1 VQGFLDCDFDEGVDQ
16 LTLLFANALGL
27 PGIPESHA

>member
-16 LTLLFANALGL
+16 LTLLFTNALGL
-27 PGIPESHA
+27 PGKPEIQD